1 MSENLRDAA
10 EGTTD
15 VVQEADVRASLARV
29 EHPELHVAITDLGM
43 VQGVLVGRGRVQL
56 SVASLVRGDPSREHL
71 RAEIVRAVRVLGV
84 DDVVVDF
91 TTMSDADRAALR
103 RRLQRQVP
111 PSASFA
117 STRVFLVAS
126 GKGGVGKSSVTANL
140 ALSIARRG
148 RRVAVIDADVY
159 GFSIPRMLGI
169 DRQPL
174 IIDGLLVPPEIDQV
188 AVVSVGFFTDEGTPV
203 IWRGAMLHKMLQQFV
218 DDVWWGRPDVLLVD
232 MPPGTGDV
240 SLTIGQLF
248 PDAEVV
254 VVTTPQP
261 AAQRVAQRA
270 AYMAQRINLQVAGV
284 VENMSWFTDDDGTR
298 YDLFGT
304 GGGQLLATE
313 LGVPLV
319 GQVPLVPALRQG
331 CDVGTP
337 IVVADPAGEAAT
349 ALELVADRLLALHQ
363 SKAHRPEL
371 RVQPTR

>member
-1 MSENLRDAA
+1 MSETGRDAT
-10 EGTTD
+10 EGTSD
-15 VVQEADVRASLARV
+15 VVQEGDVRASLAGV
-29 EHPELHVAITDLGM
+29 QHPELNVPITDLGM
-43 VQGVLVGRGRVQL
+43 VQQVLVGERRAQI
-56 SVASLVRGDPSREHL
+56 SVASLVRGDPSRD
-71 RAEIVRAVRVLGV
+71 RIRTGIVRAVQDLDV

-91 TTMSDADRAALR
+91 TTMSDTDRAALR
-103 RRLQRQVP
+103 RRLQERVP
-111 PSASFA
+111 PPASFA

-140 ALSIARRG
+140 ALSIAQRG
-148 RRVAVIDADVY
+148 KRVAVIDADVY

-174 IIDGLLVPPEIDQV
+174 IIDGLLVPPVIDEV
-188 AVVSVGFFTDEGTPV
+188 AVVSVGFFTDEATPV

-218 DDVWWGRPDVLLVD
+218 DDVWWGQPDVLLVD

-261 AAQRVAQRA
+261 AAQKVAQRA
-270 AYMAQRINLQVAGV
+270 AYMARRINLHVAAV
-284 VENMSWFTDDDGTR
+284 VENMSWFTDDGGTR
-298 YDLFGT
+298 YDIFGA

-331 CDVGTP
+331 CDAGTP
-337 IVVADPAGEAAT
+337 IVMAEPAGEAAN
-349 ALELVADRLLALHQ
+349 ALDLIADRLLALRP
-363 SKAHRPEL
+363 SKSHRPEL
-371 RVQPTR
+371 RIQDAR

>member
-1 MSENLRDAA
+1 MSETLRDAA
-10 EGTTD
+10 EGTSD

-29 EHPELHVAITDLGM
+29 EHPELHVPITDLGM
-43 VQGVLVGRGRVQL
+43 VQGVLVGQGRVQL
-56 SVASLVRGDPSREHL
+56 SVASLVRGDLSREHL
-71 RAEIVRAVRVLGV
+71 RAEIVRTVQVLGV

-91 TTMSDADRAALR
+91 TTMSDTDRAALR
-103 RRLQRQVP
+103 RRLQQQVP

-140 ALSIARRG
+140 ALSIAHRG
-148 RRVAVIDADVY
+148 KRVAVIDADVY

-174 IIDGLLVPPEIDQV
+174 IIDGLLVPPEIEEV

-218 DDVWWGRPDVLLVD
+218 DDVWWGQPDVLLVD

-261 AAQRVAQRA
+261 AAQQVAQRA

-298 YDLFGT
+298 YDIFGT

-337 IVVADPAGEAAT
+337 IVVADPAGEAST
-349 ALELVADRLLALHQ
+349 ALELIADRLLALHP
-363 SKAHRPEL
+363 SKIHRPEL
-371 RVQPTR
+371 RILDTR